1 MISSKIISPYIYL
14 KRPAPLGFEH
24 KGEHPK
30 TPTEGRPTTPRDNT
44 TTTTSTTTTAIDY
57 PCYRLDR
64 LLKRKAVEGL
74 KIYILL
80 PAGLKRL
87 GTIEA
92 GYYLAGLHR
101 NINVVCA
108 KPAIASN
115 QTIVIA
121 DQDLAIIGGLE
132 LAFGRWDDKN
142 VRGYISI
149 LHLTCLPLKQ

>member
-1 MISSKIISPYIYL
+1 MISSRIISPYIYL
-14 KRPAPLGFEH
+14 KRPAVLGFEP
-24 KGEHPK
+24 KGEHP
-30 TPTEGRPTTPRDNT
+30 ETPRDNI
-44 TTTTSTTTTAIDY
+44 TTTSTTTATTATIDY
-57 PCYRLDR
+57 PSYRLDR

-92 GYYLAGLHR
+92 GYYLADLHR

-115 QTIVIA
+115 QTIVIS